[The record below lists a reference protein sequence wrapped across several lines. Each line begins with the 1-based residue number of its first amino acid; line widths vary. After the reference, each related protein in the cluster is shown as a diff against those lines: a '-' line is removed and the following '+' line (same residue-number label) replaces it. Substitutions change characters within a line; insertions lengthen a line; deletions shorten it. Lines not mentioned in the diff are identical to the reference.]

1 MAELLLESPLEGNL
15 VALKEVNDPAF
26 GSGAMG
32 RGAAVKSPKGRVV
45 APFDGEVTVLF
56 PTKHAIGL
64 HSADG
69 VDLLVHVGLDT
80 VNLEGKHFTAH
91 VEQGA
96 EIKKGDLLI
105 AFDEAAIR
113 AAGYDTTTPIVV
125 TNAAD
130 YGAITVSL
138 GDQKVVAPGEGE
150 AAEDCSGL
158 ESRLRFDER

>member
-1 MAELLLESPLEGNL
+1 MAELLLESPLEGEL
-15 VALKEVNDPAF
+15 IALKEVNDPAF
-26 GSGAMG
+26 ASEAMG
-32 RGAAVKSPKGRVV
+32 RGAAVKNPQGKVR

-64 HSADG
+64 HSTAG

-105 AFDEAAIR
+105 EFDEAAIR
-113 AAGYDTTTPIVV
+113 AAG
-125 TNAAD
+125 AC
-130 YGAITVSL
+130 
-138 GDQKVVAPGEGE
+138 GEGE
-150 AAEDCSGL
+150 SR
-158 ESRLRFDER
+158 RLRHHLPRLPELVQRYADGGLYVPRNE